1 MPVRTEWEH
10 LDMGQYTAELI
21 HYVIQD
27 IADVGKYFFAGL
39 AAFLTVGTM
48 GLLAAEMREKKGRP
62 RGFFLAAAVFAGY
75 LCMLLFITF
84 LSREPGSRDGID
96 WIPFGTLGSGPRGDA
111 FVLENVLLFLPFGVL
126 LPSVSIKMRRFW
138 KVLGMGCASSLL
150 IEFCQ
155 YFTRRGYAQL
165 DDVLTNVL
173 GTALGYIFYII
184 FRRWIKKW

>member
-1 MPVRTEWEH
+1 
-10 LDMGQYTAELI
+10 MGQYTVKLI

-39 AAFLTVGTM
+39 AAFLTVGI
-48 GLLAAEMREKKGRP
+48 LAVITAKV
-62 RGFFLAAAVFAGY
+62 RGQVGSRRSSFFAAAVFAGY

-138 KVLGMGCASSLL
+138 NVLGMGCAASLL
-150 IEFCQ
+150 IEVCQ
-155 YFTRRGYAQL
+155 YFTKRGYAQL
-165 DDVLTNVL
+165 DDILTNVL